1 MREHIDIDIL
11 KTRQIDIDI
20 DKAGGSDLINY
31 NTKVFNRP
39 QINDVTLLGNKR
51 SREIGVQDYMDQI
64 TEQDIDEIMF
74 GGE

>member
-20 DKAGGSDLINY
+20 NRGGGSEMVNY
-31 NTKVFNRP
+31 NTQVYNRP
-39 QINDVTLLGNKR
+39 QINDVTLIGNKT
-51 SREIGVQDYMDQI
+51 SKEIGVQDYMDMI

-74 GGE
+74 GG